1 MKKIDFGIW
10 LEGELEKRNMKPA
23 DLARSA
29 GLDQGVISNLINNKR
44 NAGVDSCKAIAR
56 SFKIPVTEV
65 LRAAGIID
73 PEPDNDPIIDNITNL
88 LMDLDTE
95 DKRDVLEYAKLRHNL
110 AEQKPHN
117 ARNSKRVPR
126 RPAAT

>member
-1 MKKIDFGIW
+1 MRKLDFGTW